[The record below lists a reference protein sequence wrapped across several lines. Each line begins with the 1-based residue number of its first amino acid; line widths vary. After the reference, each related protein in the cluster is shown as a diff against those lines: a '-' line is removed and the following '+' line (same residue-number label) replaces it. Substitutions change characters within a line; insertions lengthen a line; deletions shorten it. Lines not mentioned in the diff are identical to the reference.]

1 LNSFFDKT
9 SYAKQLSFI
18 LKYYLKLKFF
28 PDKKKKKNKG
38 KRFTPAKHINSLL
51 ETNNQNGGY
60 KKINEKKRKR
70 NTKE

>member
-1 LNSFFDKT
+1 
-9 SYAKQLSFI
+9 
-18 LKYYLKLKFF
+18 LKLKFF

-38 KRFTPAKHINSLL
+38 KIFTPAKHINSLL

>member
-1 LNSFFDKT
+1 
-9 SYAKQLSFI
+9 
-18 LKYYLKLKFF
+18 LKLKFF

-70 NTKE
+70 NTRE